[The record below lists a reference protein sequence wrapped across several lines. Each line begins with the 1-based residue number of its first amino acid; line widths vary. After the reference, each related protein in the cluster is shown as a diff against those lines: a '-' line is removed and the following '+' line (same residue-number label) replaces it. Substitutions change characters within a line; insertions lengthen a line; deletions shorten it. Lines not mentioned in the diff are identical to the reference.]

1 MKRRQ
6 FTPEFKVK
14 VVMEM
19 LREEKTISEIATEH
33 EISPNQLR
41 NWKNEFIGTAAKIFS
56 ENQAAK
62 DGKL

>member
-6 FTPEFKVK
+6 FTPEFKAK

-41 NWKNEFIGTAAKIFS
+41 NWNTPS
-56 ENQAAK
+56 
-62 DGKL
+62 GKRHQHVTLIN